1 MRTNF
6 TAEQL
11 SQPGIADAA
20 RAVRSCVHCGMC
32 NATCPTYQVATDER
46 DGPRGRIQLM
56 QAMLEKGGAPSAT
69 TVHHIDRCLSCLSC
83 RTTCPSSVDYA
94 RLVDQARIHI
104 AETYTRPRDER
115 LFRRFL
121 SIVLPRPGLFRFAM
135 RLAPLAKPLNR
146 LLPAPFRRM
155 AAMAPA
161 NVPRVSPVRPGIY
174 KAIGQ
179 RRMRVALMRGCVQQ
193 VLGPEIDHAAIRL
206 LTRLGAEIVVPAGG
220 GCCGALNHHLGL
232 EASAKRFARANIS
245 AWWKLREKGGI
256 DRIVSTA
263 SGCGAIV
270 KDYGHLLATDPTASR
285 ASTLAPLVS
294 DVAELAEE
302 LGYTGHAR
310 VPLDVAYHSA
320 CSLQHGQRLS
330 GLGERLLK
338 TAGYTLTPVRDAHLC
353 CGSAGHYSLL
363 QPEMSSTLRDAKLT
377 ALTAGAPAV
386 IASGNIGCLE
396 HLRAASS
403 TPLVHTIELLDWAA
417 GGPAPARLE
426 RIAAAS

>member
-1 MRTNF
+1 
-6 TAEQL
+6 
-11 SQPGIADAA
+11 
-20 RAVRSCVHCGMC
+20 
-32 NATCPTYQVATDER
+32 
-46 DGPRGRIQLM
+46 
-56 QAMLEKGGAPSAT
+56 
-69 TVHHIDRCLSCLSC
+69 
-83 RTTCPSSVDYA
+83 
-94 RLVDQARIHI
+94 
-104 AETYTRPRDER
+104 
-115 LFRRFL
+115 
-121 SIVLPRPGLFRFAM
+121 M

-161 NVPRVSPVRPGIY
+161 MAPSAKPVKPGIY
-174 KAIGQ
+174 KAVGQ

-206 LTRLGAEIVVPAGG
+206 LTRLGAEVVVPSSG

-232 EASAKRFARANIS
+232 EASAKRFARANIA
-245 AWWKLREKGGI
+245 AWWKLREKGAI

-270 KDYGHLLATDPTASR
+270 KDYGHLLATDPAAPR
-285 ASTLAPLVS
+285 AATLAPLVR
-294 DVAELAEE
+294 DIAELAEE

-310 VPLDVAYHSA
+310 EPLDVAYHSA
-320 CSLQHGQRLS
+320 CSLQHGQRQA

-338 TAGYTLTPVRDAHLC
+338 SAGFTLTPVRDAHLC

-396 HLRAASS
+396 HLRAASA